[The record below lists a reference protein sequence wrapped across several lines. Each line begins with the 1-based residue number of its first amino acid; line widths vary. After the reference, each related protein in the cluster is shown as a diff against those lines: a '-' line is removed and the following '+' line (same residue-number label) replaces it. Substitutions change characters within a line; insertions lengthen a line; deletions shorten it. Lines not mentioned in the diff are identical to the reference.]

1 MNPKPPALLVV
12 NPAAHRV
19 SLNKEDPV
27 IGALARGFDVDLA
40 ETKSPGHATELAA
53 RAAEEGLGLV
63 IVLGGDGTVNEVTN
77 GLARSATALAV
88 LPGGEANILARS
100 LGIGRDPL
108 RAARNLVARSGED
121 PRSIQL
127 GRINGRWFVSNCGVG
142 LDAAVVG
149 DVESHPR
156 AKQRGGDLYFVLAGI
171 RQFVSR
177 YDRRTPKLDLSWGPE
192 LEHRVD
198 GVFLAVVQNVG
209 PFTYFG
215 RRPLRLS
222 PDADMK
228 GGLDVFAMDSFR
240 ARHVLPVLFAGFGR
254 GRTDRRK
261 HVISVRDQA
270 RIAVRCAEPMP
281 AQADGE
287 YLGEITVADIESVP
301 DALRILT

>member
-1 MNPKPPALLVV
+1 MNPKPPALLIV

-19 SLNKEDPV
+19 SLSNEDPV
-27 IGALARGFDVDLA
+27 IGALARGFDVELA

-63 IVLGGDGTVNEVTN
+63 IALGGDGTVNEVTN

-88 LPGGEANILARS
+88 LPGGQANILARS

-108 RAARNLVARSGED
+108 QAARNLVARLGEE
-121 PRSIQL
+121 PHSIPL
-127 GRINGRWFVSNCGVG
+127 GRINDRWFVSNCGVG
-142 LDAAVVG
+142 LDAAIVG

-156 AKQRGGDLYFVLAGI
+156 AKQRGGDLYFVFAGV
-171 RQFVSR
+171 RQFFGR
-177 YDRRTPKLDLSWGPE
+177 YDRRTPKLDLSWGPD
-192 LEHRVD
+192 LEHRVE
-198 GVFLAVVQNVG
+198 GVFLAVVQNLS

-222 PDADMK
+222 ADADME

-240 ARHVLPVLFAGFGR
+240 ARHVLPVLFSAFGR
-254 GRTDRRK
+254 ARNDGRR
-261 HVISVRDQA
+261 HVISVRNQR
-270 RIAVRCAEPMP
+270 RIAIRCAEPMP

-287 YLGEITVADIESVP
+287 YLGEITGAEIESVP
-301 DALRILT
+301 NALRILS